1 MPISAGARLG
11 PYEIL
16 APLGAGGMG
25 EVYKARD
32 TRLDR
37 TVAVKVSK
45 EAFSERFEREAR
57 AAAALNHPNICQ
69 LYDVGP
75 DYLVMEFVEGAPVA
89 SVDSARRLLDVAVQI
104 ADGLAAA
111 HAAGIIHRDLKPDNI
126 FITRDGRVKILDF
139 GLAKIVTTNNDDAD
153 ATRAMTHTAAGAT
166 LGTAAYMSPEQA
178 RGKPD
183 LNAQSDQFSFGLV
196 LYELATGRRAF
207 SRASAAET
215 MTAIIREEADPLPA
229 SVPVPLRWIIERLLA
244 KDPST
249 RRRKVCSAL
258 ESGAPRMS
266 RSSSSSPQ
274 APAEPY
280 VGAAQASTV
289 AERQS
294 IRSIEGLARLPHTPS
309 LPFGGF
315 LPVPLPSSRDRVV
328 RFATSPGAIAFRRSG
343 A

>member
-1 MPISAGARLG
+1 V
-11 PYEIL
+11 L
-16 APLGAGGMG
+16 AIGSFSL
-25 EVYKARD
+25 
-32 TRLDR
+32 L
-37 TVAVKVSK
+37 VAV
-45 EAFSERFEREAR
+45 
-57 AAAALNHPNICQ
+57 
-69 LYDVGP
+69 
-75 DYLVMEFVEGAPVA
+75 
-89 SVDSARRLLDVAVQI
+89 
-104 ADGLAAA
+104 
-111 HAAGIIHRDLKPDNI
+111 
-126 FITRDGRVKILDF
+126 LDF
-139 GLAKIVTTNNDDAD
+139 A
-153 ATRAMTHTAAGAT
+153 
-166 LGTAAYMSPEQA
+166 
-178 RGKPD
+178 
-183 LNAQSDQFSFGLV
+183 
-196 LYELATGRRAF
+196 
-207 SRASAAET
+207 
-215 MTAIIREEADPLPA
+215 
-229 SVPVPLRWIIERLLA
+229 
-244 KDPST
+244 